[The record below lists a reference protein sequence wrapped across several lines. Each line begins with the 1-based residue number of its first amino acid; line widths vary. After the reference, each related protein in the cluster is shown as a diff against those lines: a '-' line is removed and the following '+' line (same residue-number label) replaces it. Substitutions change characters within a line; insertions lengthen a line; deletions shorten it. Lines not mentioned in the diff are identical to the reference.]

1 VTSTILVLGAYGL
14 AGRAI
19 VKEILDTTPHQ
30 VLAAGRKADRLATMV
45 VELPTDR
52 VRTIVLDATDVAAL
66 TRACGKADFVINASG
81 PYAKFGAQ
89 VARAVIDAGRPYLDC
104 ANEQVHYERLRAIGA
119 LASSKSLPLITAAG
133 AIPGLSSLL
142 IVYMLK
148 MHPEARSVDCAYAQL
163 RHAYE
168 DGGLGS
174 MMSGVLEAVNKPL
187 SLREG
192 AHVSCLLG
200 AATQRME
207 LPKPIGLRQF
217 FELPNIDVLT
227 LPHKRALRNLR
238 VWFYMGDI
246 PTWLFPIIRLLRPD
260 RHPMIYRLL
269 ERIVDNMNTKEIAH
283 AIATGQGPEGVIQ
296 VTVSSGKETLTGSL
310 TLRDGAVATAFLPAY
325 IANAYLSGMLDRS
338 GVLTPTDLVTLSQ
351 IEQPLQRIL
360 LTHSLPNH
368 EPRC

>member
-1 VTSTILVLGAYGL
+1 MTSTILVLGAYGL

-19 VKEILDTTPHQ
+19 VREILDTTPHH
-30 VLAAGRKADRLATMV
+30 VLAAGRKADRLATMA

-52 VRTIVLDATDVAAL
+52 VRTLVLDATDAAAL
-66 TRACGKADFVINASG
+66 TRACGKADFVVNASG
-81 PYAKFGAQ
+81 PYAKFGAE
-89 VARAVIDAGRPYLDC
+89 VARIVIDAGRPYLDC
-104 ANEQVHYERLRAIGA
+104 ANEQVHYERLRSIDA
-119 LASSKSLPLITAAG
+119 LARSKSLPLITAAG

-142 IVYMLK
+142 IVHMLK

-192 AHVSCLLG
+192 AHVPCLLG

-207 LPKPIGLRQF
+207 LPPPIGLRQF

-227 LPHKRALRNLR
+227 LPQKHALRNLR
-238 VWFYMGDI
+238 VWFYMGDV

-260 RHPMIYRLL
+260 KHPTVYRFL
-269 ERIVDNMNTKEIAH
+269 ERIVDTMNKKEIAE
-283 AIATGQGPEGVIQ
+283 AIAAGHGPEGVIQ
-296 VTVSSGKETLTGSL
+296 VTVTREKEASTGSL
-310 TLRDGAVATAFLPAY
+310 TLRDGAVATAFLPAF
-325 IANAYLSGMLDRS
+325 IANAYLMGSLDHA
-338 GVLTPTDLVTLSQ
+338 GLLTPSDLITLAE
-351 IEQPLQRIL
+351 IESALRRIVVHAQFPGEAL
-360 LTHSLPNH
+360 S
-368 EPRC
+368 